1 MVDCII
7 VGGGPAGGAAA
18 YHLAKRGH
26 SVLLLE
32 KETLP
37 RFKPCGG
44 GVSPA
49 VAQWFDFDFSPVI
62 TAQVTQVRYTW
73 QFDDPVSSQLKTEP
87 MWMVKRDAFDHF
99 LLQQAEAQGA
109 KIQDGTSVEGLSFD
123 GSRWQVTTNQGT
135 VEGTYLLGADGVKGV
150 CAKLLGFSAGKT
162 VAAAMVEV
170 GCPPRDPAIAQ
181 FDFGSIKNGF
191 IWSFPQAESYVVSAC
206 AIAGKNKPQDLQFAI
221 TEYIQ
226 ELGLQ
231 DGPHQT
237 HDYPL
242 MIWSEP
248 KPLHAQNALLAGE
261 AAGLVDP
268 LIAEG
273 IRPAL
278 YSGTKAAEAISAA
291 LTGDSNAL
299 ANYSQVIQEEWGTN
313 MALAQK
319 LSGLFYKFP
328 KIAYKVALKRPT
340 AALLMSRILAGRLT
354 YSDVTDRVIQVLKKN
369 LLPGMG

>member
-32 KETLP
+32 KATLP

-49 VAQWFDFDFSPVI
+49 VAQWFDFDFAPVI

-99 LLQQAEAQGA
+99 LLQQAETEGA
-109 KIQDGTSVEGLSFD
+109 KIQDGTTVTGLSFD

-135 VEGTYLLGADGVKGV
+135 VEGTYLIGADGVKGV
-150 CAKLLGFSAGKT
+150 CAKLLGFPEAKT

-170 GCPPRDPAIAQ
+170 GCPPADSAIAQ

-191 IWSFPQAESYVVSAC
+191 IWSFPKAESYVVSAC

-231 DGPHQT
+231 DGPHQA

-242 MIWSEP
+242 MIWSES
-248 KPLHAQNALLAGE
+248 KTLHSQNALLAGE

-278 YSGTKAAEAISAA
+278 YSGMKAAEAISAA
-291 LTGDSNAL
+291 LTGESNAL
-299 ANYSQVIQEEWGTN
+299 ANYSQVIQEEWGNN

-340 AALLMSRILAGRLT
+340 AALLMSRILAGHLT